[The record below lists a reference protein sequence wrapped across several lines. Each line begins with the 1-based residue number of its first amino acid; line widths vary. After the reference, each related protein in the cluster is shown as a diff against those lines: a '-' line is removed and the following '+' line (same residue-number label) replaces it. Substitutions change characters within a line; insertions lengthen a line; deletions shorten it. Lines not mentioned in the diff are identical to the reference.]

1 MEQLKERVET
11 SASHTP
17 DKPQELGAFW
27 LEGLVHTQR
36 VHLWDYSRVSH
47 HQGRGSAAQVKGG
60 SISSMEE
67 KIPLSFGTYF
77 LFVCLIFSYRQKTK
91 LLNSRSIHNCEF
103 PTKRR
108 QVSIKH

>member
-1 MEQLKERVET
+1 MET

-36 VHLWDYSRVSH
+36 VHLWDYARVSH

-60 SISSMEE
+60 SIPPW
-67 KIPLSFGTYF
+67 KKGFLSLLG
-77 LFVCLIFSYRQKTK
+77 LIFVCVFDFFLQTK
-91 LLNSRSIHNCEF
+91 D
-103 PTKRR
+103 
-108 QVSIKH
+108 